1 MSAAEMILVVLFVAF
16 LIGTILK
23 IVGMLE
29 RKRAGGGI
37 DRARLVFFFLG
48 SLMLVSMVPM
58 RIFGMLTEPVMAG
71 DLAVVVANFAG
82 YALTYQWGKGASGL
96 EEPAPRKKVRAYQIY
111 YHGRAYALITKE
123 GIDAAGPQAAQAAA
137 HGRTRRGLPDSGAE
151 SGPGDHAAAQQGW
164 QSDVAAGRGAGS
176 RDAHGLTRTRRR

>member
-82 YALTYQWGKGASGL
+82 YALTYHWGRKGASGL

-123 GIDAAGPQAAQAAA
+123 GIDMLLAHKPLKRQHTVELVEDFQTQAQSQGLGITLLRNKDGSQMLLRVEGPAAETPTA
-137 HGRTRRGLPDSGAE
+137 
-151 SGPGDHAAAQQGW
+151 
-164 QSDVAAGRGAGS
+164 
-176 RDAHGLTRTRRR
+176 